1 MLFQWDLNKEEQHKN
16 FIELS
21 EMQFNKRIMA
31 VVSNISNI
39 EGVKVITIAGP
50 TSSGK
55 TTTASK
61 ISELLY
67 KEDEIKSKIISLDD
81 FYKDK
86 KEVPKRED
94 GSYDFEVIEAIDVEL
109 VLKCL
114 NELIEKNETL
124 IPKFD
129 FKRGARRE
137 EYDPMKIEK
146 DELVIIEGLHGLNP
160 AIIDN
165 LPKGKFKSVYITIAE
180 KIYMPGNIV
189 ISKRDVRLMR
199 RLIRDYKHRNA
210 TPELTFQLW
219 EIVCESENVTIFP
232 FEHNADYYISSLH
245 DYEVCVVKHQVEE
258 LLEKIGR
265 GSKYYTK
272 AVELIEKLALVP
284 SIEEGLV
291 PEDSLLREFI

>member
-21 EMQFNKRIMA
+21 EMQFNKRIMSA
-31 VVSNISNI
+31 VSNIANMSL
-39 EGVKVITIAGP
+39 KVITIAGP

-55 TTTASK
+55 TTTAAK
-61 ISELLY
+61 ISELLN
-67 KEDEIKSKIISLDD
+67 KEHGIKSKIISLDD

-86 KEVPKRED
+86 KDVPKRED
-94 GSYDFEVIEAIDVEL
+94 GSYDFEVIDAIDVGL
-109 VLKCL
+109 ILKCVD
-114 NELIEKNETL
+114 ELTEKNKTL
-124 IPKFD
+124 VPKFD
-129 FKRGARRE
+129 FKRGARCD
-137 EYDPMKIEK
+137 EYEPMTLDK
-146 DELVIIEGLHGLNP
+146 DELVIMEGLHGLNP

-219 EIVCESENVTIFP
+219 DIVCESENVTIFP
-232 FEHNADYYISSLH
+232 FEHDADYYINSLH
-245 DYEVCVVKHQVEE
+245 DYEVCVVKRQVEE
-258 LLEKIGR
+258 LLQKIGR

-272 AVELIEKLALVP
+272 AVELIEKLELVP
-284 SIEEGLV
+284 SIDEALV